1 MKFWKD
7 RLKALAVFVG
17 GTMDGVFGTR
27 LGVPGSNLVYLVAF
41 WEIKNIQSLML
52 ILV

>member
-17 GTMDGVFGTR
+17 GTMDGVLGTR

-41 WEIKNIQSLML
+41 CERKITLL